1 MRRRFLT
8 CARRIAIGAT
18 LVVLAGFAA
27 STLAADTAQARPLT
41 DKPHYTDAEI
51 IDGFFKV
58 AFGAEYRL
66 SGRSDRIRKYVAP
79 VRIAIDGDASRRR
92 RTELTRIIADI
103 GRHIRHL
110 DIALATEPAQANMT
124 VTLVRDRDLHRTI
137 ARRFGPEHA
146 RAMRRRLDPQCLSGF
161 RKNDRFEI
169 ERSEAIL
176 PVDADRTIFRSCAYE
191 ELLQAL
197 GPINDTDTVP
207 WTTFNDDVRATA
219 FGVYDQLLL
228 NILYDPRIKPGMT
241 ADEVRAVLPDVLPDV
256 RAFVSSLPLLPRK
269 RGRD

>member
-8 CARRIAIGAT
+8 CAQRIAIGAI
-18 LVVLAGFAA
+18 VMMLAGFAA
-27 STLAADTAQARPLT
+27 STRAADAAQARSPI

-66 SGRSDRIRKYVAP
+66 SGRSDRIRKYVTP
-79 VRIAIDGDASRRR
+79 VRIAIEGVASRRR
-92 RTELTRIIADI
+92 RAELTRIIADI
-103 GRHIRHL
+103 GRRIRHL
-110 DIALATEPAQANMT
+110 DIALAADPAQANMT

-137 ARRFGPEHA
+137 AKRFGPEHA

-169 ERSEAIL
+169 ERSEVIL
-176 PVDADRTIFRSCAYE
+176 PVDAGGTIFRSCAYE
-191 ELLQAL
+191 EVLQAL

-228 NILYDPRIKPGMT
+228 NILYDPRIRPGMT
-241 ADEVRAVLPDVLPDV
+241 AGEVRSVLPQVLPDI
-256 RAFVSSLPLLPRK
+256 RAFVARNGGQRP
-269 RGRD
+269 